1 MSGHPDPDGHDAAP
15 DDDAWRDLVARLG
28 GGPSGDEGGGPAP
41 REPSAA
47 ERAAAGAPPRGHR
60 PRSGL
65 IHPDAPSN
73 VEPTDG
79 DPGALGDDGAGF
91 SRFDPLGISGGR
103 SESSGSGVSGRGP
116 AGDEHDG
123 LPGDFVPDEPEPVL
137 AGADPVSVLA
147 WSGALG
153 GPVALLVCALVWRG
167 VPGFVIVLL
176 VAAFIAG
183 VGTLIMRLPR
193 NKDDDGDDG
202 ARI

>member
-1 MSGHPDPDGHDAAP
+1 MSGNPDHDRHDAAP

-28 GGPSGDEGGGPAP
+28 GGPSGDEGEGPAP

-65 IHPDAPSN
+65 IHPDAPRVGS
-73 VEPTDG
+73 PDG
-79 DPGALGDDGAGF
+79 DPDTPVDNDADF
-91 SRFDPLGISGGR
+91 SRFDPLGISGAR
-103 SESSGSGVSGRGP
+103 TDSSGSGMSDRGQ
-116 AGDEHDG
+116 AGDEHAS
-123 LPGDFVPDEPEPVL
+123 LPGDFIPDEPEPVL

-147 WSGALG
+147 WCGALG

-193 NKDDDGDDG
+193 NKDDGDDG